1 MSSTPTVSVVMP
13 LRNAEDTLEV
23 AVTSVCEQTFTDWEL
38 IVVDDGS
45 TDGSS
50 ALLNELTA
58 RDDRIYIE
66 HTVARGV
73 APAMNRACELAR
85 GEWIA
90 RMDSDD
96 WMHPER
102 LAKQLQHAQHHPD
115 LGVISCR
122 VGFGG
127 DGEGYGA
134 HIDWL
139 NTLVDPETIALRC
152 FVESPVANPSVM
164 FHREL
169 VRKHGGCLDGDF
181 PEDYEMWLRW
191 LDAGVRFGKVDE
203 ELLIW
208 NDCPTRM
215 TRNDPR
221 YAVERF
227 YELKCKWLAKWL
239 EREVRGRALWLWGA
253 GRVTRRRF
261 ESLTNIHGYID
272 VDPNKVGGQRDG
284 RPVRLHDDL
293 PAKDQ
298 SFILVGV
305 GKRGVREEIQA
316 LLEKHGWVEGCDYLL
331 VA

>member
-1 MSSTPTVSVVMP
+1 MSSSPTVSVVMP
-13 LRNAEDTLEV
+13 LRDAVGTLEM
-23 AVTSVCEQTFTDWEL
+23 AIDSVCEQTFSDWEL

-45 TDGSS
+45 KDGSS
-50 ALLNELTA
+50 DLL
-58 RDDRIYIE
+58 DDLATKDERIRIE
-66 HTVARGV
+66 HTAAHGV
-73 APAMNRACELAR
+73 APAMNRACELAQ

-102 LAKQLQHAQHHPD
+102 LTKQLEYAREHPE

-127 DGEGYGA
+127 EGEGYGA
-134 HIDWL
+134 HVDWL
-139 NTLVDPETIALRC
+139 NTVMDPETIALRR

-164 FHREL
+164 FRREL
-169 VRKHGGCLDGDF
+169 IAQHGGCLDGEF

-208 NDCPTRM
+208 NDPPTRL

-227 YELKCKWLAKWL
+227 YELKCEWLAKWL
-239 EREVRGRALWLWGA
+239 QREVAGREIWLWGA

-261 ESLTNIHGYID
+261 ESLTSIHGFID
-272 VDPNKVGGQRDG
+272 VDPKKVGGQRDG
-284 RPVRLHDDL
+284 RPVRLHNDL
-293 PAKDQ
+293 PDKDEA
-298 SFILVGV
+298 FILVGV

-316 LLEKHGWVEGCDYLL
+316 LLEAQAWVEGRDYLL